1 MKNALLACA
10 LFDFFVFFVLLI
22 NLVPAKAQIITVP
35 ATSPA
40 VTIAQGV
47 AQELNH
53 EFLRRVGMHRSIFAT
68 IWRNPDATPDAIIA
82 ALGNQGARLFQL
94 SSENLQHIDHIAE
107 LLGKDVSDYIPAA
120 DRVPP
125 RQVILHPD
133 GTVTLGPST

>member
-1 MKNALLACA
+1 MKTFFLIALSLVVHLA
-10 LFDFFVFFVLLI
+10 
-22 NLVPAKAQIITVP
+22 PAQAQIITAP

-47 AQELNH
+47 AQELNQ
-53 EFLRRVGMHRSIFAT
+53 EFLRRVGMHRRLFNAV
-68 IWRNPDATPDAIIA
+68 WRSPDATPDDIIA

-94 SSENLQHIDHIAE
+94 SSENLQHIDRIAE